1 MCSQE
6 GRCAPCCPHCGN
18 ARHAATLQLGGHMIS
33 DVIVTQPYYVDEE
46 DFWKACD
53 RNDLLVI
60 NRYLTTGGDVDAC
73 DAVSPEAV
81 NTL

>member
-1 MCSQE
+1 
-6 GRCAPCCPHCGN
+6 
-18 ARHAATLQLGGHMIS
+18 MIS

-60 NRYLTTGGDVDAC
+60 NRYLTTGGDVDAS
-73 DAVSPEAV
+73 DAVSPDAV
-81 NTL
+81 TTL

>member
-1 MCSQE
+1 MVV
-6 GRCAPCCPHCGN
+6 GRV
-18 ARHAATLQLGGHMIS
+18 IS
-33 DVIVTQPYYVDEE
+33 DVIVTQPYFVDEE

-60 NRYLTTGGDVDAC
+60 NRYLTTGGDVDAS

-81 NTL
+81 TTL